1 MPVNNKFRQ
10 FRNIEAGINKHLFL
24 ICAAVTV
31 IAMSMITLGFFTRGG
46 FPPTRMSLFYLGVL
60 IIYSFHKEL
69 VRWLGR
75 RKIERQGEYFVY
87 GWIGLTT
94 LLYTINFLTKDYF
107 NYSAQG
113 ESLTTLRDVSVL
125 TLQVLGVFISTRALK
140 ILKVLLIKPKS

>member
-10 FRNIEAGINKHLFL
+10 LRDIEAGINKNLFL

-31 IAMSMITLGFFTRGG
+31 IAMSMMALEFFTRGG

-60 IIYSFHKEL
+60 ILYSFHKEL

-94 LLYTINFLTKDYF
+94 LLYTINFLAKDYF

-125 TLQVLGVFISTRALK
+125 TLQVLGVFISTRVLK